1 MPEPVRIILG
11 RKSSA
16 IWGVTPQATV
26 FEAIALMAEKS
37 IGAVLVLADD
47 ELVGIVS
54 ERDYARKVVL
64 RGRNSR
70 DTAVSEIMSSPVF
83 TIHPELRTDECMRLV
98 TEKRIRHLPVTEQG
112 RLVGIVTIGDLV
124 KSIISEQAET
134 IVQLT
139 SYIEGRPL

>member
-1 MPEPVRIILG
+1 MPEFVRGILG
-11 RKSSA
+11 RKSSE
-16 IWGVTPQATV
+16 IWSVFPEATV

-37 IGAVLVLADD
+37 IGAVLVMSGE

-64 RGRNSR
+64 RGRNSKE
-70 DTAVSEIMSSPVF
+70 TAVREIMSSPVF
-83 TIHPELRTDECMRLV
+83 TIPPDLRTDECMRLV
-98 TEKRIRHLPVTEQG
+98 TEKRVRHLPVEEDG
-112 RLVGIVTIGDLV
+112 RVVGIVTIGDLV

-134 IVQLT
+134 IEQLT